1 MKYWLIFG
9 LLLCFSWLSANET
22 RWPLQK
28 TDVRE
33 YAFFNRKYAKIHV
46 PGKDSTR
53 LNRFFQK
60 VDTLLKY
67 KNEPVNILHIGGSHV
82 QAGIF
87 PKQMR
92 KNLNPL
98 NDTIQ
103 NLCLTYHFIGKNGA
117 SVPFY
122 LNCDYL
128 TDTLSVICPDLII
141 FAIGINDATSRQFSP
156 ETFRQNY
163 NQLIETIEQ
172 INPDCAFL
180 FITNN
185 DSYRRVTRRKYRV
198 NPNGET
204 ARQVFYQ
211 LAEEHQGGV
220 WDLFEWMGGLRSMQ
234 KWQNAGLSQR
244 DKVHFTHAGYQL
256 IGNQFFNALIDYINE

>member
-1 MKYWLIFG
+1 MRYWYLFG
-9 LLLCFSWLSANET
+9 LLLCFSRLSADET

-28 TDVRE
+28 TEVKE
-33 YAFFNRKYAKIHV
+33 YPFFNGKYAKIRV

-60 VDTLLKY
+60 IDTLLKY
-67 KNEPVNILHIGGSHV
+67 KNDAVNILHIGGSHV

-87 PKQMR
+87 PNRMR
-92 KNLNPL
+92 QNLNVL
-98 NDTIQ
+98 NDSLQ
-103 NLCLTYHFIGKNGA
+103 SSCLLYHSIGKNGA
-117 SVPFY
+117 TVPFY
-122 LNCDYL
+122 LNCDYF

-141 FAIGINDATSRQFSP
+141 FAIGINDAASRKFSA
-156 ETFRQNY
+156 EAFHSHY

-185 DSYRRVTRRKYRV
+185 DSYRRVGRRKYRV

-204 ARQVFYQ
+204 ARKVFYK

-220 WDLFEWMGGLRSMQ
+220 WDLFEWMGGLKSMQ
-234 KWQNAGLSQR
+234 QWQNAGLSQR
-244 DKVHFTHAGYQL
+244 DKVHFTRAGYQL
-256 IGNQFFNALIDYINE
+256 LGDQLFNALIDYINE